1 MNRPDFSRHLRAM
14 ENGYC
19 GGVLARHPTEG
30 RSPMHLCSVVV
41 PAECPRAAG
50 RQGLRRLAEGMDL
63 ARIEVK
69 AAISEGIGA

>member
-1 MNRPDFSRHLRAM
+1 
-14 ENGYC
+14 
-19 GGVLARHPTEG
+19 
-30 RSPMHLCSVVV
+30 MHLCSVVV